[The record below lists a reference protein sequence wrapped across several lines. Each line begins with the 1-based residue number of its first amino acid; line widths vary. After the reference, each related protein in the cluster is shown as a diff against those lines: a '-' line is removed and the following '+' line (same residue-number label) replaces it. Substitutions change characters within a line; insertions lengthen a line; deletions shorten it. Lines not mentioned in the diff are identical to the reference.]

1 MTRTSSG
8 HSFFS
13 ALICERIRIRPKR
26 SKLPPREQKTL
37 RASCN
42 TESSTAWYLRLSHTN
57 ANVNF
62 LFVIC
67 VQESTHSSCQPGGTV
82 LFWRTCG
89 ARHSALT
96 VPRFHRSAARTLAA
110 SLYSELMNHALSS
123 RAICCHTV
131 EYPRTMDTHGYSW
144 LRFVT
149 LLNDLECVLGAILR
163 M

>member
-131 EYPRTMDTHGYSW
+131 LHSTSTTSTRTMDTLQW
-144 LRFVT
+144 LR
-149 LLNDLECVLGAILR
+149 
-163 M
+163 

>member
-13 ALICERIRIRPKR
+13 ALICERVRIRPKR
-26 SKLPPREQKTL
+26 SKLPPPREQMYKQRTL

-96 VPRFHRSAARTLAA
+96 VPRFHRRAARTLAA
-110 SLYSELMNHALSS
+110 SLYSELMNRSPGPSAPSPSTRSTGVVRLSPPM
-123 RAICCHTV
+123 A
-131 EYPRTMDTHGYSW
+131 P
-144 LRFVT
+144 LT
-149 LLNDLECVLGAILR
+149 L
-163 M
+163 